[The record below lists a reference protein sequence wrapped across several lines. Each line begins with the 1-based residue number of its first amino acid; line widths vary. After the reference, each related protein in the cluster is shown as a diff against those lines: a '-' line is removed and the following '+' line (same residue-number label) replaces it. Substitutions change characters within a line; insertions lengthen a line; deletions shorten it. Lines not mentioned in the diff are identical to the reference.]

1 MTRRCITSWV
11 PKAPAKT
18 SMERKTTRIAL
29 GRDAVIDGAAPA
41 RTGFAWVFAD
51 GVGAAI
57 VLSTSNGYRT
67 SGLGAQGPSAQGG
80 RKNRA
85 MGRPL
90 RRPALALRHATG
102 RWEPAQ
108 HSPGPL
114 ERRSHRSHEWGPRW
128 A

>member
-57 VLSTSNGYRT
+57 VLSTSNSYRT

-90 RRPALALRHATG
+90 RRPALA
-102 RWEPAQ
+102 PAARYGTVGTCPAF
-108 HSPGPL
+108 S
-114 ERRSHRSHEWGPRW
+114 W
-128 A
+128 ASRAALSLLS